1 MAVATR
7 YRTVVNPARRK
18 FTAKQVAAG
27 FGGAR
32 RKAAAKSSRK
42 RARTNRS
49 GSTARPA
56 HHRPRTVKRASRP
69 NLGKIIS
76 FSLPKELGMAT
87 TKRNKSR
94 RKAAPVHHRP
104 RAAAGR
110 KNPGHRR
117 RTRPNPGIGDIT
129 GLVTSA
135 VFTIAGAVGTK
146 YITQMVLSTSNTG
159 VMGYFGNLVS
169 AFLLSWGVKA
179 FMKNDTAAAA
189 VLAGGFVQVVLRLIA
204 DYTPFG
210 QYTANL
216 GMGDYLAQGF
226 STPQRI
232 AYKTH
237 SANLM
242 PVVSGGLSGCGGLY
256 GCSGLYAA

>member
-1 MAVATR
+1 
-7 YRTVVNPARRK
+7 
-18 FTAKQVAAG
+18 
-27 FGGAR
+27 
-32 RKAAAKSSRK
+32 
-42 RARTNRS
+42 
-49 GSTARPA
+49 
-56 HHRPRTVKRASRP
+56 
-69 NLGKIIS
+69 
-76 FSLPKELGMAT
+76 MAT

-104 RAAAGR
+104 RAAAAR

-117 RTRPNPGIGDIT
+117 RTRRNPGIRDIT

-169 AFLLSWGVKA
+169 AFLLSWGVKE

-216 GMGDYLAQGF
+216 GMGDYLMQGF
-226 STPQRI
+226 GTPQRI
-232 AYKTH
+232 AFKTH
-237 SANLM
+237 SAQLM

-256 GCSGLYAA
+256 HGSGLYAA